1 MIYVHFADGF
11 EEIEALST
19 VDILRRAG
27 EDVQMV
33 SIMGRKNVTA
43 THGVEVVCDILFE
56 EADYENC
63 DMIVFPGGMP
73 GVTYLDEHE
82 GIGEVVLDFAAK
94 GKLIGAICAAPLIL
108 YHKGLI
114 DGKNII
120 CFPDFNDQ
128 LTKANIDTSGALAIR
143 DGNIITSRGPATAM
157 AFALELVKALLGEEK
172 AAAVASRL

>member
-11 EEIEALST
+11 EEIEALSI

-63 DMIVFPGGMP
+63 EMIVFPGGMP

-82 GIGEVVLDFAAK
+82 GLGAVILDFAAK
-94 GKLIGAICAAPLIL
+94 GKLIGAICAAPVIL
-108 YHKGLI
+108 YHKGLLE
-114 DGKNII
+114 GKNII
-120 CFPDFNDQ
+120 CFPDFAG
-128 LTKANIDTSGALAIR
+128 KIKGANIDTSGVLALR

-157 AFALELVKALLGEEK
+157 AFALELVKALQGEE
-172 AAAVASRL
+172 AAATVAARL